1 MRRAVVAILVFI
13 MIASTLVTWAI
24 LPHESEPALA
34 PPSSTATIEVVTL
47 PKPVVKGNVSVEEA
61 LQNRRS
67 VREYTDADISSGELS
82 QLLWAAQ
89 GVTNAQGFRTAPSAG
104 ALYPLD
110 VYAVNATG
118 VYHYNPQNHSLGRI
132 TSADVQESLTKAAL
146 NQSAVRQAPLTFV
159 ITGVYER
166 TAVKYG
172 DRAERY
178 VHLEAGH
185 AAQNVLLECTALGLG
200 GVPIGAFDDARVQAA
215 LSIPSDHQP
224 LYVIPIGHVS

>member
-1 MRRAVVAILVFI
+1 MIAILVFI

-24 LPHESEPALA
+24 VPHTSEPVPS
-34 PPSSTATIEVVTL
+34 PPSRSPVVGVVTL
-47 PKPVVKGNVSVEEA
+47 PEPVVQGNVSVEEA

-67 VREYTDADISSGELS
+67 VREYTDAAISLGELS

-89 GVTNAQGFRTAPSAG
+89 GVTNTQGFRTAPSAG

-132 TSADVQESLTKAAL
+132 TSINVRENLTKAAL
-146 NQSAVRQAPLTFV
+146 NQSPVHQAPLTLV
-159 ITGVYER
+159 ITGAYER

-178 VHLEAGH
+178 VLLEAGH
-185 AAQNVLLECTALGLG
+185 ATQNVLLECTALGLG
-200 GVPIGAFDDARVQAA
+200 AVPIGAFDDARVQAA
-215 LSIPSDHQP
+215 LGVPTEHRP
-224 LYVIPIGHVS
+224 LYLIPVGHVS

>member
-1 MRRAVVAILVFI
+1 MIAILVFI
-13 MIASTLVTWAI
+13 MIASTLVTWAFF
-24 LPHESEPALA
+24 SQ
-34 PPSSTATIEVVTL
+34 PSVSPLSPLSRRPVVEVVTL
-47 PKPVVKGNVSVEEA
+47 PGPVVQGNVSVEEA

-67 VREYTDADISSGELS
+67 VREYTDADISLGELS

-110 VYAVNATG
+110 VYAINASG
-118 VYHYNPQNHSLGRI
+118 VYHYNPQNHSVGRI
-132 TSADVQESLTKAAL
+132 TSMDVRESLTKAAQ
-146 NQSAVRQAPLTFV
+146 NQSAVRQAPLTLV
-159 ITGVYER
+159 ITGAYER

-185 AAQNVLLECTALGLG
+185 ATQNVLLECTALGLG
-200 GVPIGAFDDARVQAA
+200 AVPIGAFDDALVQAA
-215 LSIPSDHQP
+215 LGIPREYQP
-224 LYVIPIGHVS
+224 LYVIPVGHVS

>member
-13 MIASTLVTWAI
+13 IIASTLVTWAI
-24 LPHESEPALA
+24 LPHESEPVFMPLSRSAA
-34 PPSSTATIEVVTL
+34 VEVVAL
-47 PKPVVKGNVSVEEA
+47 PKPVLKGNVSVEEA

-67 VREYTDADISSGELS
+67 VREYTDAAISLGELS

-118 VYHYNPQNHSLGRI
+118 VYHYNTQNHSLGRI
-132 TSADVQESLTKAAL
+132 TSTNVQENLTKAAL
-146 NQSAVRQAPLTFV
+146 GQSAVRTAPLVLV

-166 TAVKYG
+166 TAAKYG

-185 AAQNVLLECTALGLG
+185 AAQNVLLECAALGLG
-200 GVPIGAFDDARVQAA
+200 AVPIGAFDDARVQAA
-215 LSIPSDHQP
+215 LGIPGDHQP
-224 LYVIPIGHVS
+224 LYVIPIGHIS